1 MAQSTKIQEQV
12 RVLLVD
18 ASLFVLHGMQ
28 EVLAKSRHIRVV
40 GTAQSTEDALAAVRT
55 CRPTLVVSEVEVG
68 RASGIDLCRTIRESY
83 PKISVL
89 FFTNRDDQRLLRSA
103 IRAGAQGYLLK
114 KAPAKEVVRGI
125 EVVSEGMAVMDP
137 QLTPHIMGWI
147 REQGRDS
154 PLQRLNECSEDDL
167 RVLALM
173 SAGKTNKEIAHQL
186 NISLGRLSTR
196 LRSLYRRLNISRRA
210 EATRYYAEWKHENH
224 ITDDEF

>member
-1 MAQSTKIQEQV
+1 MTQSTKTQEQA

-18 ASLFVLHGMQ
+18 ASPFVLHGMQ
-28 EVLAKSRHIRVV
+28 EVLAKSRHVRVV
-40 GTAQSTEDALAAVRT
+40 GTAQSTEDALVAVRT

-137 QLTPHIMGWI
+137 HLTPHIMAWI
-147 REQGRDS
+147 REQGRES
-154 PLQRLNECSEDDL
+154 AVQRLNECSEDDL
-167 RVLALM
+167 QVLALM
-173 SAGKTNKEIAHQL
+173 SAGKTNREIAQQL

-196 LRSLYRRLNISRRA
+196 LRAIYRRLNISRRA